1 MDKLEALKAR
11 LQASKQHQAIPLPRI
26 SAALEAQTEVI
37 EALMEQVVE
46 QNRII
51 AGMAHFL
58 DTLGVPAERTR
69 ELGEP
74 MDGEPLGEPMDGEP
88 LGEPIAGKLL
98 GAPPELARRAT
109 AFAHHN
115 AAESVEMRPRPQSGP
130 DLTSPSFSQTARNV
144 APVDVQHRGQQ
155 PAPAPTAKPPTVP
168 PVQHVYGPGA
178 PGSGA
183 PVMFRPADPPI
194 DATQSAGGAR
204 EPVVV
209 LRPAEPEQ
217 RSDATV
223 EFKPADPP
231 VEAEPL
237 DREP

>member
-1 MDKLEALKAR
+1 MDKLEILKAR
-11 LQASKQHQAIPLPRI
+11 LQASRQHQAVPLPRI
-26 SAALEAQTEVI
+26 SAALAAQTEVI

-46 QNRII
+46 QNRVL
-51 AGMAHFL
+51 AGMAHFM
-58 DTLGVPAERTR
+58 DSLGVEAERFAPRMR

-74 MDGEPLGEPMDGEP
+74 MEGEPLGEPMER
-88 LGEPIAGKLL
+88 ELL
-98 GAPPELARRAT
+98 GAPPELARRAS
-109 AFAHHN
+109 AFAQHN
-115 AAESVEMRPRPQSGP
+115 PAEGVEMRPRPPASADP
-130 DLTSPSFSQTARNV
+130 TSPSFSRTTREL

-155 PAPAPTAKPPTVP
+155 PPAPAKPPTVP

-183 PVMFRPADPPI
+183 PVIFRPADPPI

-231 VEAEPL
+231 VEATPL
-237 DREP
+237 EREP